1 MDEDK
6 DLMNKNTDAEKDA
19 HKADAA
25 VDQDRESSD
34 DNDSQE
40 AVGDIQVASEVIS
53 IVASLAAQEVP
64 GVLSM
69 SGSFADG
76 LNHFLGK
83 ENASKGVRISYEGPL
98 VNAKVYV
105 NVEYGSCIPEI
116 ALEIQEKVKDAIEKM
131 TGYEVQ
137 FVDVHVQGVAKRRK
151 TNLEREAEELDA
163 ANADAKDL
171 QQKQEEEAAEQRYKK
186 FFEED

>member
-6 DLMNKNTDAEKDA
+6 DLMNKNTGADIAP
-19 HKADAA
+19 ADAA
-25 VDQDRESSD
+25 ESA
-34 DNDSQE
+34 E
-40 AVGDIQVASEVIS
+40 AGGDEQAEPVGDIRLADEVIS
-53 IVASLAAQEVP
+53 IVASLAAQEVA

-76 LNHFLGK
+76 INHFLGK

-98 VNAKVYV
+98 VNAKVFV

-116 ALEIQEKVKDAIEKM
+116 ALEIQEKVKEAIEKM

-151 TNLEREAEELDA
+151 TDLERAAEEIDA
-163 ANADAKDL
+163 AGAADGSII
-171 QQKQEEEAAEQRYKK
+171 QKHDEDAAELRHKK

>member
-6 DLMNKNTDAEKDA
+6 DLMNKNTDAAEAKPT
-19 HKADAA
+19 ADA
-25 VDQDRESSD
+25 DGELHTESEIEGHVE
-34 DNDSQE
+34 Q
-40 AVGDIQVASEVIS
+40 VGDIRLADEVIS
-53 IVASLAAQEVP
+53 IVASLAAQEVA
-64 GVLSM
+64 GVLGM

-76 LNHFLGK
+76 INHFLGK

-98 VNAKVYV
+98 VNVKVYV

-116 ALEIQEKVKDAIEKM
+116 ALEIQEKVKEAIEKM

-151 TNLEREAEELDA
+151 TDLEKEAEARDA
-163 ANADAKDL
+163 ASRSLLEQHED
-171 QQKQEEEAAEQRYKK
+171 EAAELRHKK